1 MEGFEEDVLRGAE
14 QLLSDEA
21 RAPRLIYIEAHPYN
35 WHLCGTT
42 SESLLARLVG
52 HGYRVE
58 HLDGTAVT
66 RIEHY
71 GEIVAR
77 REPPTAHAA
86 R

>member
-1 MEGFEEDVLRGAE
+1 MDVEGFEEDVLRGAE

-42 SESLLARLVG
+42 SESLLGQLQR

-58 HLDGTAVT
+58 HLDGTPVT
-66 RIEHY
+66 RIENY
-71 GEIVAR
+71 GEIVAIR
-77 REPPTAHAA
+77 LANTR
-86 R
+86 